1 MRDSLE
7 LRRKYLTVVQICKIL
22 FGYCD
27 MDASKFYHIIRPSRT
42 RRNHD
47 FKLRPQAF
55 RADYFKYSFFNRYIS
70 EWNSL
75 PSNVINKSGI
85 NSFKVS
91 LSSYLRSKLYKQSYP
106 LRIIFLLILFYAIT
120 NIIIIIIF
128 LSYLVNKF
136 MLLSL

>member
-1 MRDSLE
+1 
-7 LRRKYLTVVQICKIL
+7 
-22 FGYCD
+22 

-91 LSSYLRSKLYKQSYP
+91 LSSYLRSKLYK
-106 LRIIFLLILFYAIT
+106 
-120 NIIIIIIF
+120 
-128 LSYLVNKF
+128 
-136 MLLSL
+136 

>member
-1 MRDSLE
+1 
-7 LRRKYLTVVQICKIL
+7 
-22 FGYCD
+22 

-75 PSNVINKSGI
+75 PSNVINKSV
-85 NSFKVS
+85 SF
-91 LSSYLRSKLYKQSYP
+91 SSYLRSKLYKQSYP
-106 LRIIFLLILFYAIT
+106 LRIIFLLILFYVIT
-120 NIIIIIIF
+120 NIIIIIFF